1 MNRISK
7 EEYYLNIAKTVAE
20 RSTCLR
26 RRYGCIIV
34 KNDEIIATG
43 YNGSARGE
51 RNCCDDILGV
61 SPKCPRVN
69 EPHNSGDYSNCP
81 AVHAEQNAMLS
92 AARKDMIGA
101 TMYLDG
107 EEWVNEYIKDGV
119 IPGTAIGRMFW
130 REIKDCTPCPMCI
143 RMIANSGIEKVI
155 TRKGVIWEKGN

>member
-1 MNRISK
+1 MSRISK

-20 RSTCLR
+20 RSTCLK

-51 RNCCDDILGV
+51 VNCCDIHNG
-61 SPKCPRVN
+61 KCPRSD
-69 EPHNSGDYSNCP
+69 EPHNTGDYSNCP

-101 TMYLDG
+101 IMYLDG
-107 EEWVNEYIKDGV
+107 EERRWS
-119 IPGTAIGRMFW
+119 
-130 REIKDCTPCPMCI
+130 EINQSYFNWEELEFCTPCPICI

-155 TRKGVIWEKGN
+155 TRKGIVWERGNPYLI

>member
-7 EEYYLNIAKTVAE
+7 EEYYLNIARTVAE

-51 RNCCDDILGV
+51 INCCDIHDG
-61 SPKCPRVN
+61 KCPRSD
-69 EPHNSGDYSNCP
+69 EPHNTGDYSNCP

-107 EEWVNEYIKDGV
+107 EERKWS
-119 IPGTAIGRMFW
+119 
-130 REIKDCTPCPMCI
+130 EINQSYFNWKELEFCTPCPICI

-155 TRKGVIWEKGN
+155 TRKGIVWEKGN